1 VTVRK
6 TNIVFFIAGIIV
18 FAYLISRFGV
28 DQIVRNV
35 QQAGWSLGIIVII
48 WFAVYLLNTAAW
60 RLVLGVS
67 GRGISFARLFR
78 ITVSGFVINYI
89 TPFIALGGEPY
100 KIKALSADLGPEG
113 ALPAVVLY
121 RMVHLLGHMFLL
133 LAGIIL
139 AMAALDLPVS
149 VDVMLWIS
157 AAVVLAVILV
167 TIAGHRGG
175 VFNRLNALLGGSKK
189 FDRIR
194 RMLPGQDSGPN
205 RMDEII
211 THAFRE
217 RPAAFWTAVGFEFL
231 SRVLMGVEVYC
242 ILTGIGIPTTL
253 VAALFL
259 YVAYSVVINVLF
271 FVPLNLGAREG
282 GLAMG
287 LGSLALPPLL
297 GVYLGV
303 IMRIRE
309 FVWILIGLGFL
320 LVSPER
326 KKSEA

>member
-1 VTVRK
+1 VTIRK
-6 TNIVFFIAGIIV
+6 TNIVFFAVGISV

-35 QQAGWSLGIIVII
+35 QQAGWSLGVVVLI
-48 WFAVYLLNTAAW
+48 WLVVYVLNTAAW

-67 GRGISFARLFR
+67 GRGITFGRLFR

-100 KIKALSADLGPEG
+100 KIKALSADLGPGG

-139 AMAALDLPVS
+139 ALVVLDLPTGVNI
-149 VDVMLWIS
+149 MLWVS
-157 AAVVLAVILV
+157 AAVILAVILV

-175 VFNRLNALLGGSKK
+175 VFNRLNSLFGSSKR
-189 FDRIR
+189 FMRILR
-194 RMLPGQDSGPN
+194 KLPGQETGSGS
-205 RMDEII
+205 MDEII

-217 RPAAFWTAVGFEFL
+217 RPVSFWTAVGFEFL
-231 SRVLMGVEVYC
+231 SRMLMGVEVYC
-242 ILTGIGIPTTL
+242 ILVGIGISTTL
-253 VAALFL
+253 VSALFL